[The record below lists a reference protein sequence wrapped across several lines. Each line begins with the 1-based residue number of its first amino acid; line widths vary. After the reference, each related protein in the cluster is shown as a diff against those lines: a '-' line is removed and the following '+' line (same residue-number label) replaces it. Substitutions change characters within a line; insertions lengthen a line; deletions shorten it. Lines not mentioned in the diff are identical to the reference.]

1 MHMLCVRSCLIA
13 SSNPNAHR
21 TLILGDR
28 QGWKHARVGT
38 TKEMSFKTVLPP
50 IKTEIRR
57 AVEAANA
64 FITLLQQYHDP
75 QNEDISCLSQAEF
88 RERLLSQRTIVLG
101 VGRAR
106 CPGK

>member
-1 MHMLCVRSCLIA
+1 MLCVRSCLIA
-13 SSNPNAHR
+13 SSDSNTHR

-88 RERLLSQRTIVLG
+88 RERMLSQRTIVLG
-101 VGRAR
+101 VGTRSCR
-106 CPGK
+106 PGK